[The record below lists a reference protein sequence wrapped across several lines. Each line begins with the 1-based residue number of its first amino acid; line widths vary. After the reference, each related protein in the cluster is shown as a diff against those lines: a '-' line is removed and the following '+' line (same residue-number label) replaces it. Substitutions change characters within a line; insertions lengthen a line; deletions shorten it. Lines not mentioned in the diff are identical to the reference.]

1 LVIMKGALWN
11 IRGLNKPSRARCLSD
26 FISSNQLDFV
36 GIQESKKESFPIHFL
51 ESVNKNMI

>member
-1 LVIMKGALWN
+1 MKGALWN